1 MEMPHNTNT
10 HRHIG
15 RKGTTYK
22 SKDRRNPLIFKYT
35 KHIWGWMD
43 GWINGRMDGMPDLHH
58 DVHYVCVCVPP
69 LMDPLDNV

>member
-1 MEMPHNTNT
+1 
-10 HRHIG
+10 
-15 RKGTTYK
+15 
-22 SKDRRNPLIFKYT
+22 
-35 KHIWGWMD
+35 MD